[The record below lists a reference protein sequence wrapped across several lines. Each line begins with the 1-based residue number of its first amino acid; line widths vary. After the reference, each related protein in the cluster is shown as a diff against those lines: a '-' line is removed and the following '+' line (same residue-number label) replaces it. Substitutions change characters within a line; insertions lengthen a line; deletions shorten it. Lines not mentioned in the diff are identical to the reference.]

1 MKLNKIKTSLSL
13 ASLRKLKQDFEFF
26 TIETKSSNKKSK
38 NVAASKTLT
47 KVLAN
52 NTNLSKYLDSNLLKY
67 PLTINFFTNL
77 ENLLSHLKNN
87 LDKKENNIVFIN
99 TDKVVFKENDIKQLS
114 YISPPDLLR
123 NLNSFFLPTIL
134 VLKCLQICFVLAV
147 LFCCQLAPL
156 SPLCLLLPHL
166 SQCALVVAGGCLCP
180 RHALRHQ
187 HTVPDP
193 AG

>member
-26 TIETKSSNKKSK
+26 TIETKYSNKKSK

-134 VLKCLQICFVLAV
+134 VLKCLQISA
-147 LFCCQLAPL
+147 ANNTTK
-156 SPLCLLLPHL
+156 S
-166 SQCALVVAGGCLCP
+166 
-180 RHALRHQ
+180 
-187 HTVPDP
+187 
-193 AG
+193 

>member
-99 TDKVVFKENDIKQLS
+99 TDKVVFKEKDIKQLS

-134 VLKCLQICFVLAV
+134 VLKCLQISA
-147 LFCCQLAPL
+147 ANNTTK
-156 SPLCLLLPHL
+156 S
-166 SQCALVVAGGCLCP
+166 
-180 RHALRHQ
+180 
-187 HTVPDP
+187 
-193 AG
+193 

>member
-13 ASLRKLKQDFEFF
+13 ASLRKLKQDFGLF

-134 VLKCLQICFVLAV
+134 VLKCLQISA
-147 LFCCQLAPL
+147 ANNTTK
-156 SPLCLLLPHL
+156 S
-166 SQCALVVAGGCLCP
+166 
-180 RHALRHQ
+180 
-187 HTVPDP
+187 
-193 AG
+193 

>member
-87 LDKKENNIVFIN
+87 LDKKENNIIFIN
-99 TDKVVFKENDIKQLS
+99 TDKVVSKENNIKQLS
-114 YISPPDLLR
+114 CISPPDLFR
-123 NLNSFFLPTIL
+123 NLNSFFSPTIL
-134 VLKCLQICFVLAV
+134 VLKCLQISA
-147 LFCCQLAPL
+147 ANNTTK
-156 SPLCLLLPHL
+156 S
-166 SQCALVVAGGCLCP
+166 
-180 RHALRHQ
+180 
-187 HTVPDP
+187 
-193 AG
+193 

>member
-26 TIETKSSNKKSK
+26 TIETKSSNKRSK

-134 VLKCLQICFVLAV
+134 VLKCLQISA
-147 LFCCQLAPL
+147 ANNTTK
-156 SPLCLLLPHL
+156 S
-166 SQCALVVAGGCLCP
+166 
-180 RHALRHQ
+180 
-187 HTVPDP
+187 
-193 AG
+193 

>member
-134 VLKCLQICFVLAV
+134 VLKCLQISA
-147 LFCCQLAPL
+147 ANNTTK
-156 SPLCLLLPHL
+156 S
-166 SQCALVVAGGCLCP
+166 
-180 RHALRHQ
+180 
-187 HTVPDP
+187 
-193 AG
+193 

>member
-47 KVLAN
+47 KVLAK

-134 VLKCLQICFVLAV
+134 VLKCLQISA
-147 LFCCQLAPL
+147 ANNTTK
-156 SPLCLLLPHL
+156 S
-166 SQCALVVAGGCLCP
+166 
-180 RHALRHQ
+180 
-187 HTVPDP
+187 
-193 AG
+193 